1 MRLGHRIAPA
11 NAITGAVEHADFE
24 GHSTENPTIRRNAFD
39 RPLKMHGLN
48 VQPQVGDL
56 GQLLHHAAERRP
68 HTSRA
73 VVRYTPL

>member
-1 MRLGHRIAPA
+1 
-11 NAITGAVEHADFE
+11 
-24 GHSTENPTIRRNAFD
+24 
-39 RPLKMHGLN
+39 MHGLN